1 MANKNTILIV
11 DDIQSNLILL
21 DKILSDEG
29 YEVISACSGDEAIK
43 LAKEK
48 DLDIILLDIMMPKK
62 DGFTVFEELK
72 SIPKTS
78 HIPVIFVTVINNDD
92 DTLKAFEM
100 GAVDYI
106 TKPYTPTELRI
117 RIKTQIALVNAH
129 KEGGKEADYSVD
141 EEARDLNPIS
151 TMSKSLQAVRD
162 QLKDF
167 KNAQFNPE
175 EKENIDAL
183 NKQVAEISAL
193 LNNLTN

>member
-29 YEVISACSGDEAIK
+29 YEVISACSGEEAIK
-43 LAKEK
+43 LANEK
-48 DLDIILLDIMMPKK
+48 DFDIILLDIMMPKK

-72 SIPKTS
+72 AGSKTS
-78 HIPVIFVTVINNDD
+78 KTPVIFVTVINNDA

-129 KEGGKEADYSVD
+129 KDGSKTVDYSV
-141 EEARDLNPIS
+141 EEEDLDQNPIS
-151 TMSKSLQAVRD
+151 TMSQNLQSVRN
-162 QLKDF
+162 QLEDF
-167 KNAQFNPE
+167 KNAQFNNE
-175 EKENIDAL
+175 EKENIDRL

-193 LNNLTN
+193 LKNLAH